1 MMKSVVRF
9 FLITILISL
18 FIISCNDV
26 VKNEKPVKE
35 AVEFVVDEI
44 VTSSVEGTD
53 GQSLEMLFNNTKNIV
68 TIIYNKDTIQLT
80 GQRPASGIWYK
91 NERYEL
97 RGKGDDV
104 TFLKD
109 GKEVFRS
116 K

>member
-1 MMKSVVRF
+1 MRFLVRF
-9 FLITILISL
+9 FTITMLISL
-18 FIISCNDV
+18 FIVSCNDA

-44 VTSSVEGTD
+44 VISSVEGTD

-104 TFLKD
+104 TLLKD
-109 GKEVFRS
+109 GKDVFRS